1 MSLLAKRYVKALTDA
16 KAIENVVELLSIFK
30 TLASHFAD
38 AKFVTLV
45 TSTLTSKSEKEE
57 ILLNSLGD
65 VENYV
70 KNFVKLLIEKR
81 RVAEIPAIAEELR
94 VQVAN
99 LENKFQGK
107 ILSSSSISIE
117 NLKTIADGLTAK
129 LGKNIVLTASKRD
142 VNGLKVVIDDLNID
156 ISISKS
162 RIETD
167 MINHILKA
175 I

>member
-1 MSLLAKRYVKALTDA
+1 MSLIAKRYVRALTED
-16 KAIENVVELLSIFK
+16 KAVENVTELLNIFS
-30 TLASHFAD
+30 TLASHFSD
-38 AKFVTLV
+38 EKFVILV

-65 VENYV
+65 VENDV
-70 KNFVKLLIEKR
+70 KNFMKLLIEKR
-81 RVAEIPAIAEELR
+81 RVSEIPAIAEELR
-94 VQVAN
+94 VKVAN

-107 ILSSSSISIE
+107 ILSSSSVSIE
-117 NLKTIADGLTAK
+117 NLKTIADGLSAK
-129 LGKNIVLTASKRD
+129 LGKTIVLTASKSD
-142 VNGLKVVIDDLNID
+142 MNGLKVVIDDLNID

>member
-1 MSLLAKRYVKALTDA
+1 MSLLAKRYVKALTEDR
-16 KAIENVVELLSIFK
+16 AIENVKELYELFS
-30 TLASHFAD
+30 TLASHFSD
-38 AKFVTLV
+38 EKFVTLV

-57 ILLNSLGD
+57 ILLNSLGE
-65 VENYV
+65 VENDV

-81 RVAEIPAIAEELR
+81 RIAEIPAIAEELR

-107 ILSSSSISIE
+107 ILSSSSVSVE

-129 LGKNIVLTASKRD
+129 LGKTIVLTASKSD
-142 VNGLKVVIDDLNID
+142 INGLKVVIDDLNID
-156 ISISKS
+156 VALSKS
-162 RIETD
+162 RIESD

>member
-1 MSLLAKRYVKALTDA
+1 MSLIAKRYVKALSED
-16 KAIENVVELLSIFK
+16 KAVENLKNLLELFS
-30 TLASHFAD
+30 TLASHFSD
-38 AKFVTLV
+38 EKFVTLA

-65 VENYV
+65 VENDV
-70 KNFVKLLIEKR
+70 KNFIKLLIEKR
-81 RVAEIPAIAEELR
+81 RVSEIPAIAEELR

-107 ILSSSSISIE
+107 ILSSNSISIE

-129 LGKNIVLTASKRD
+129 LGKTIILTALKSD

-162 RIETD
+162 RIESD